1 MSKEVYLFK
10 DDPEGKAVND
20 NYRKMD
26 ELFKRAF
33 NLKFNLNGE
42 SLDEYNAVISEI
54 ESEMQDVRNMIQ
66 NYKRMIARSEKAIKE
81 SDTNTER
88 LLEIRATYIERDE
101 EYKNIDEL
109 LGDLEE
115 SKINMLE
122 IIRKCVEEKEYLT
135 KYLQYCKARM
145 KTV

>member
-26 ELFKRAF
+26 ALFKRAF
-33 NLKFNLNGE
+33 NLKFNSNGE

-54 ESEMQDVRNMIQ
+54 ESEMQEVRNMIQ

-88 LLEIRATYIERDE
+88 LLEIRAAYIERDE

-122 IIRKCVEEKEYLT
+122 IIRKCAEEKEHLIN
-135 KYLQYCKARM
+135 YLQYCKAKRKM
-145 KTV
+145 V

>member
-1 MSKEVYLFK
+1 MSNEVYLFK

-26 ELFKRAF
+26 ALFKRAF
-33 NLKFNLNGE
+33 NLKFNSNGE

-88 LLEIRATYIERDE
+88 LLEIRAAYIERDE

-122 IIRKCVEEKEYLT
+122 IIRKCAEEKEHLIN
-135 KYLQYCKARM
+135 YLQYCKAKRKM
-145 KTV
+145 V